1 MTKSKELMLSDFL
14 EGINTMIDACS
25 QAIHQRQ
32 NIKFSAMRDY
42 LHMIRD
48 DATNL
53 VKEGL

>member
-42 LHMIRD
+42 LYMIRD